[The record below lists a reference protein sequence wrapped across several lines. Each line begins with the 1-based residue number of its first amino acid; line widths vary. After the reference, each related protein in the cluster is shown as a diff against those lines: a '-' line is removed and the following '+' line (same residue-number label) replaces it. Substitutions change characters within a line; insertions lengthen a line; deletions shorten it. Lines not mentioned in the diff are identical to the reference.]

1 MKAIAYQ
8 KYGSADVLEVKEV
21 RKPDIE
27 SDRVLLRVR
36 AASANPYDW
45 HFMRGVPYIA
55 RLMATGLRRPKH
67 SVLGTD
73 VAGEVE
79 AVGNAVTRFRPGDE
93 VFGFVGSGGFA
104 EYVSAPEKLLAV
116 KPANLSFQQAATVP
130 LAAVNPLPSPPDARA
145 VPSGQQGLIVGAACG
160 GRAVAVP

>member
-21 RKPDIE
+21 HKPDIE

-73 VAGEVE
+73 VAGGEGGGAAGAARGWPRGAGV
-79 AVGNAVTRFRPGDE
+79 R
-93 VFGFVGSGGFA
+93 VFGYGG
-104 EYVSAPEKLLAV
+104 P
-116 KPANLSFQQAATVP
+116 
-130 LAAVNPLPSPPDARA
+130 
-145 VPSGQQGLIVGAACG
+145 
-160 GRAVAVP
+160 

>member
-1 MKAIAYQ
+1 MGMKAIAYQ
-8 KYGSADVLEVKEV
+8 KYGSADVLEVKDV
-21 RKPDIE
+21 RKPDIQ

-73 VAGEVE
+73 VAGEGE
-79 AVGNAVTRFRPGDE
+79 AVGNAVTRFRPGAE
-93 VFGFVGSGGFA
+93 ASGFIGAGCFA
-104 EYVSAPEKLLAV
+104 E
-116 KPANLSFQQAATVP
+116 
-130 LAAVNPLPSPPDARA
+130 
-145 VPSGQQGLIVGAACG
+145 
-160 GRAVAVP
+160 